1 MERNKKK
8 AVLAVLMI
16 ALLLLGAV
24 GGTLAYLA
32 AQTGTVENVFEP
44 AGVPSEV
51 EETFDG
57 TTKSNVV
64 IRNNGNVSA
73 YIRAAIVVT
82 WKNEAGQIYPKN
94 PEKGTDYSIDIN
106 TMDWAEKDGFYYYKD
121 AVDADKSTSS
131 LINSCS
137 PVANKAPEGYFL
149 NVEILGQAI
158 QAEGMGATSAQEAWT
173 KAADNGSAGN

>member
-1 MERNKKK
+1 MMNRSKKQ

-16 ALLLLGAV
+16 VLLLVGAV

-82 WKNEAGQIYPKN
+82 WKDAQGNIYPKSPADGEYN
-94 PEKGTDYSIDIN
+94 LTIGS
-106 TMDWAEKDGFYYYKD
+106 DWEMVGNYYYYNGTV
-121 AVDADKSTSS
+121 AAGGTTTN
-131 LINSCS
+131 LIVSCA
-137 PVANKAPEGYFL
+137 PVAGKAPSGYSL
-149 NVEILGQAI
+149 NVEIIGQAI
-158 QAEGMGATSAQEAWT
+158 QAEGITGATNAKDAWT
-173 KAADNGSAGN
+173 KAAQNP

>member
-1 MERNKKK
+1 M
-8 AVLAVLMI
+8 
-16 ALLLLGAV
+16 
-24 GGTLAYLA
+24 
-32 AQTGTVENVFEP
+32 
-44 AGVPSEV
+44 
-51 EETFDG
+51 
-57 TTKSNVV
+57 V
-64 IRNNGNVSA
+64 IRNKGNVAA

-106 TMDWAEKDGFYYYKD
+106 TMDWTKNDGFYYYNKT
-121 AVDADKSTSS
+121 VDAGKTTSY
-131 LINSCS
+131 LIKSCS

-173 KAADNGSAGN
+173 KAADNGSASN